1 MDTFTNELFVP
12 NTIMY
17 MTAQHQMMMHQQMML
32 DYGTNLKPRQIYHP
46 NNFIAPGIIYKERKE
61 YNYTGNTF
69 GTIPE
74 EKPMFDDREIID
86 VIHNEILCYIKVDV
100 IDENSIVLK
109 CEVKEGYMYEEDVR
123 EIIHNQ
129 ILTALMNNYTNI
141 SAAIGQ
147 NDEIAGWILGE
158 LGFEIT

>member
-1 MDTFTNELFVP
+1 
-12 NTIMY
+12 
-17 MTAQHQMMMHQQMML
+17 
-32 DYGTNLKPRQIYHP
+32 
-46 NNFIAPGIIYKERKE
+46 
-61 YNYTGNTF
+61 
-69 GTIPE
+69 
-74 EKPMFDDREIID
+74 MFDDREIID

-100 IDENSIVLK
+100 IDENSIIIK